1 MIEIKTYSKPKKT
14 GGSGGSS
21 SSTKYISGV
30 ISEAE
35 HAGRADKAKR
45 AEVADQANYAGT
57 AASAQNAAYASEAGN
72 LREDAEILLQYLC
85 LKATKD
91 PQVVKGMV
99 NFENIIR
106 FLGDVY
112 MGNMSGSG
120 EFNHSGIIRNTGD
133 IENNGNVT
141 NIGDVLNDGDITNT
155 GTMKTKNLEVTGAAH
170 FFQLIIDKVKAMGGA
185 LLITPADGFDVD
197 IVEKVSGGYKL
208 YWRCQ
213 DEDGHQRDNMW
224 KVNDQALCMSFNRAR
239 IGKRHAVSNKYYW
252 SLVTEVNDSLSPI
265 DKDGVKYHYILI
277 SDTVRVGAVQPEV
290 SDSIVMLGHRG
301 TDEDRKSAIYISAY
315 KSLDMGLTAPCFAQ
329 YRGIDDFDLSNH
341 RQSYLDAKGSKFIGD
356 FEVSSGKSVQD
367 LIDEKA
373 SKDDLNTK
381 ANKDD
386 LKQYAS
392 KKDLKTSEASLRIDS
407 KNIALSVSEKSIARR
422 NLLVGSDFRKQ
433 TNDFIISNDARIEM
447 NSGYQGT
454 NCIEVID
461 DTEAGNLHYVGVY
474 WDGSQGGRSIKI
486 EKGKKYTISCYYKT
500 NDINANFYLEA
511 IYTDNQTNAERK
523 GQATYLSPNAFSPK
537 YNEWQLFT
545 TVIDTTDA
553 KTDYIAFN
561 FWEGCN
567 VGSGQIQAWICRPM
581 VEEGAE
587 YNGWTLSDKD
597 YDYVGANLIDNSRTF
612 ELGGNVIRVVGTK
625 KLVGDAYELSATLGD
640 DYNTFYEIDNTA
652 FKLNTDYTISFEVKG
667 DAKYM
672 GVYVHYKPTNTPW
685 TYCREQ
691 QDNPLYEANGDGKTD
706 GYGVLLEVKDLSDK
720 QQKVWSHFKFKERLP
735 ESIYLQFPKNQDQ
748 SGVTSWTVSITK
760 PKIEEGAVVSE
771 WTEKK
776 TDIVEKTELKA
787 AGININKDSVEIYGD
802 RVKVSQAEGGTPIAL
817 FADGKINAQ
826 LINATN
832 IVTEGLQ
839 AQTIDAKNAT
849 LENLNVKNVQ
859 VTGSLRNPFVD
870 YDNHMDNNYTDN
882 VIIYDMYNKNLE
894 TDYELLWDSSQ
905 NGRLIRIANIYSLL
919 DRAPAATA
927 IFTAPKGQ
935 CFFENGLMKDTLY
948 IGPSQ
953 IVELLGIGDIN
964 YGGKHIIGGWIVMN
978 RINLLNDNQF
988 RTSNVYG
995 NKLGIILMGTSEN
1008 IFAFDSVDT
1017 NIMYNRTSDKRFKFE
1032 KTGNG
1037 VWKLKYPSEWV
1048 DNKYMYANDELAIQ
1062 VTCTA
1067 PGCYATSYLG
1077 FESLSITTYK
1087 GTSPTYDTSFYFEVK
1102 NMLEM
1107 LPII

>member
-14 GGSGGSS
+14 GSSGGSS

-72 LREDAEILLQYLC
+72 LREDAEILLQYLS

-133 IENNGNVT
+133 IENNGNIT

-170 FFQLIIDKVKAMGGA
+170 FFQLVIDKVKAMGGA

-341 RQSYLDAKGSKFIGD
+341 RQSYLDAKGAKFIGD

-392 KKDLKTSEASLRIDS
+392 KEDLKTTEASLRIDS

-454 NCIEVID
+454 NCIKVID
-461 DTEAGNLHYVGVY
+461 DTDGTPHYIGVY
-474 WDGSQGGRSIKI
+474 WDGSQGGKSIKI
-486 EKGKKYTISCYYKT
+486 EKGKKYTISCWYFT
-500 NDINANFYLEA
+500 NDTNASLYLEA
-511 IYTDNQTNAERK
+511 IYTDKQTNATRK
-523 GQATYLSPNAFSPK
+523 GQVTYLSPNNFSPK

-545 TVIDTTDA
+545 TVIDTTNA
-553 KTDYIAFN
+553 KSDYIAFN
-561 FWEGCN
+561 FWELCN
-567 VGSGQIQAWICRPM
+567 INAGRIETYICRPM
-581 VEEGAE
+581 VEEGDT

-667 DAKYM
+667 DARYM
-672 GVYVHYKPTNTPW
+672 GIYVYYKPTNTPW
-685 TYCREQ
+685 AYCREQ
-691 QDNPLYEANGDGKTD
+691 QNNPLYEANGDGKTD

-720 QQKVWSHFKFKERLP
+720 TQKVWSHFKFKERLP

-748 SGVTSWTVSITK
+748 SGVTGWTVSITK
-760 PKIEEGAVVSE
+760 PKIEEGAVV
-771 WTEKK
+771 TEY
-776 TDIVEKTELKA
+776 TERKSDLVDKASLKA
-787 AGININKDSVEIYGD
+787 AGINIGTDYVEIYGD
-802 RVKVSQAEGGTPIAL
+802 KIKVSQTEGGTPIAL
-817 FADGKINAQ
+817 FGSNGKINGSFIETNNLFLTGFMYKSKNTKPVYTNYPLGSKAQ
-826 LINATN
+826 YIDIAKSGSWLEMCPFDDTFRLPCTKLVSAEDYSDAYDDTVLPELIK
-832 IVTEGLQ
+832 E
-839 AQTIDAKNAT
+839 
-849 LENLNVKNVQ
+849 ENNLARSLV
-859 VTGSLRNPFVD
+859 GS
-870 YDNHMDNNYTDN
+870 T
-882 VIIYDMYNKNLE
+882 VIIYNVPSQYNGSEYDMRIESSLMSKSNYYKWMVDDT
-894 TDYELLWDSSQ
+894 TDYKLDTHVIVKCGQMVSLECICSRYQSTLQ
-905 NGRLIRIANIYSLL
+905 NA
-919 DRAPAATA
+919 D
-927 IFTAPKGQ
+927 
-935 CFFENGLMKDTLY
+935 
-948 IGPSQ
+948 
-953 IVELLGIGDIN
+953 GI
-964 YGGKHIIGGWIVMN
+964 
-978 RINLLNDNQF
+978 
-988 RTSNVYG
+988 
-995 NKLGIILMGTSEN
+995 
-1008 IFAFDSVDT
+1008 
-1017 NIMYNRTSDKRFKFE
+1017 FE
-1032 KTGNG
+1032 KVWTERVIWLYEIGKYSKWGVGN
-1037 VWKLKYPSEWV
+1037 
-1048 DNKYMYANDELAIQ
+1048 N
-1062 VTCTA
+1062 
-1067 PGCYATSYLG
+1067 
-1077 FESLSITTYK
+1077 
-1087 GTSPTYDTSFYFEVK
+1087 
-1102 NMLEM
+1102 
-1107 LPII
+1107 

>member
-72 LREDAEILLQYLC
+72 LREDAEILLQYLS

-133 IENNGNVT
+133 IENNGNIT
-141 NIGDVLNDGDITNT
+141 NIGGVLNDGDITNT

-277 SDTVRVGAVQPEV
+277 SDSVRVGSVQPEV

-356 FEVSSGKSVQD
+356 FEVSSGESLRD
-367 LIDEKA
+367 LINEKA

-392 KKDLKTSEASLRIDS
+392 KEDLKTTEASLRIDS

-447 NSGYQGT
+447 NTGYQGT
-454 NCIEVID
+454 NCIKVID

-567 VGSGQIQAWICRPM
+567 VGSGRIQAWICRPM

-672 GVYVHYKPTNTPW
+672 GVYVYYKPTNTPW
-685 TYCREQ
+685 AYCKEQ
-691 QDNPLYEANGDGKTD
+691 QDDPLYEANGDGKTD

-919 DRAPAATA
+919 DRAPTATA

-1077 FESLSITTYK
+1077 FDSLRITTYK

>member
-72 LREDAEILLQYLC
+72 LREDAEILLQYLS
-85 LKATKD
+85 LKATKN

-106 FLGDVY
+106 FLGDIY

-133 IENNGNVT
+133 IENNGNIT
-141 NIGDVLNDGDITNT
+141 NIGGVLNDGDITNT

-252 SLVTEVNDSLSPI
+252 SLVTEVNDSLLPV
-265 DKDGVKYHYILI
+265 DKNGVKYHYILI

-392 KKDLKTSEASLRIDS
+392 KKDLKTTEASLRIDS

-422 NLLVGSDFRKQ
+422 NLLAGSDFRRK

-454 NCIEVID
+454 NCIKVID
-461 DTEAGNLHYVGVY
+461 DTDGTSHYIGVY

-500 NDINANFYLEA
+500 NDSNANFSLEA
-511 IYTDNQTNAERK
+511 IYTDKETNAKRLGRPK
-523 GQATYLSPNAFSPK
+523 YLSPNNFTPK
-537 YNEWQLFT
+537 YNEWQLCT

-553 KTDYIAFN
+553 ESDYVAFN
-561 FWEGCN
+561 FWEYCN
-567 VGSGQIQAWICRPM
+567 NKVGRLEAYICRPM
-581 VEEGAE
+581 VEEGDT

-672 GVYVHYKPTNTPW
+672 GAYVYYKPTNTPW
-685 TYCREQ
+685 AFCKEQ
-691 QDNPLYEANGDGKTD
+691 QDAPLYEANGDGKTD

-787 AGININKDSVEIYGD
+787 SGININKDYVEIYGD
-802 RVKVSQAEGGTPIAL
+802 KVKVSQTEGGKPIAL

-919 DRAPAATA
+919 DRTPAATA
-927 IFTAPKGQ
+927 IFTAPKRQ

-964 YGGKHIIGGWIVMN
+964 YGGKHIIGGWVVMN

-988 RTSNVYG
+988 RINNVYG

-1017 NIMYNRTSDKRFKFE
+1017 NIMYDRTSDKRFKFE

-1037 VWKLKYPSEWV
+1037 VWELKYPSEWV
-1048 DNKYMYANDELAIQ
+1048 DNKYMWASTQLAIQ

-1077 FESLSITTYK
+1077 IDSLRITTYK

>member
-290 SDSIVMLGHRG
+290 SDSIVMFGHRG

-341 RQSYLDAKGSKFIGD
+341 RQSYLDAKGAKFIGD

-454 NCIEVID
+454 NCIKVID

-567 VGSGQIQAWICRPM
+567 VGSRQIQAWICRPM

-672 GVYVHYKPTNTPW
+672 GVYVYYKPTNTPW

-706 GYGVLLEVKDLSDK
+706 GHEVLLEVKDLSDK

-894 TDYELLWDSSQ
+894 TDYELLWDSRQ

>member
-1 MIEIKTYSKPKKT
+1 MATLLARGQITIAAIKDGKDGAKGTDGEDAISILVEDAPLIFDTDDNGIVPVSISK
-14 GGSGGSS
+14 
-21 SSTKYISGV
+21 
-30 ISEAE
+30 A
-35 HAGRADKAKR
+35 AK
-45 AEVADQANYAGT
+45 VKVMK
-57 AASAQNAAYASEAGN
+57 GN
-72 LREDAEILLQYLC
+72 LNISNECSNINSRDDLC
-85 LKATKD
+85 VNCKCGATQKAGYIEVSVSGINIAKNDVVIDDVNQGKVSATSGYAVVQLTYNGVTYFPQVPFSVNVAKFTGVVAFDNKSYKSQFEEVSNRLNDTATKEELA
-91 PQVVKGMV
+91 QAKS
-99 NFENIIR
+99 E
-106 FLGDVY
+106 
-112 MGNMSGSG
+112 
-120 EFNHSGIIRNTGD
+120 
-133 IENNGNVT
+133 IEQT
-141 NIGDVLNDGDITNT
+141 
-155 GTMKTKNLEVTGAAH
+155 
-170 FFQLIIDKVKAMGGA
+170 
-185 LLITPADGFDVD
+185 
-197 IVEKVSGGYKL
+197 
-208 YWRCQ
+208 
-213 DEDGHQRDNMW
+213 
-224 KVNDQALCMSFNRAR
+224 AR
-239 IGKRHAVSNKYYW
+239 
-252 SLVTEVNDSLSPI
+252 E
-265 DKDGVKYHYILI
+265 I
-277 SDTVRVGAVQPEV
+277 S
-290 SDSIVMLGHRG
+290 
-301 TDEDRKSAIYISAY
+301 
-315 KSLDMGLTAPCFAQ
+315 
-329 YRGIDDFDLSNH
+329 
-341 RQSYLDAKGSKFIGD
+341 
-356 FEVSSGKSVQD
+356 
-367 LIDEKA
+367 
-373 SKDDLNTK
+373 
-381 ANKDD
+381 
-386 LKQYAS
+386 
-392 KKDLKTSEASLRIDS
+392 
-407 KNIALSVSEKSIARR
+407 LSVSEKSIARR

-454 NCIEVID
+454 NCIKAID
-461 DTEAGNLHYVGVY
+461 VTEAGNAHYVGVY
-474 WDGSQGGRSIKI
+474 WDGSQGGKSVRI
-486 EKGKKYTISCYYKT
+486 EKGKKYILSCYFKT
-500 NDINANFYLEA
+500 NDINAKLTIEA
-511 IYTDNQTNAERK
+511 IYTDKVTNAKRIK
-523 GQATYLSPNAFSPK
+523 RATYITPAEFAPK
-537 YNEWQLFT
+537 NVYEWQLCT
-545 TVIDTTDA
+545 AVIDTKDA
-553 KTDYIAFN
+553 ASDYIAFN
-561 FWEGCN
+561 FWEYCL
-567 VGSGQIQAWICRPM
+567 VDSGQIESYICKPM
-581 VEEGAE
+581 VEEGNT

-597 YDYVGANLIDNSRTF
+597 YDYVGANLIDNSRT
-612 ELGGNVIRVVGTK
+612 LDAGGNVIEAKGQKT
-625 KLVGDAYELSATLGD
+625 LVGDAYELTASGSD
-640 DYNTFYEIDNTA
+640 DYNTFYRIKGST
-652 FKLNTDYTISFEVKG
+652 FKLNTDYTISFEVRG

-672 GVYVHYKPTNTPW
+672 GVYVSYPITNTKFTCYKEP
-685 TYCREQ
+685 Q
-691 QDNPLYEANGDGKTD
+691 NGAMTEVGDDGKTV
-706 GYGVLLEVKDLSDK
+706 GYVALVEVKELSK
-720 QQKVWSHFKFKERLP
+720 QQRVWGHFRFKDRLP
-735 ESIYLQFPKNQDQ
+735 EELYFQFPKNAKQTD
-748 SGVTSWTVSITK
+748 VTSWNVTITK

-927 IFTAPKGQ
+927 IFTAPKEQ

-995 NKLGIILMGTSEN
+995 NKLGIILMGTSES

-1067 PGCYATSYLG
+1067 PGCYATSRLG
-1077 FESLSITTYK
+1077 FESLNITTYK

>member
-1 MIEIKTYSKPKKT
+1 MSVLLARGQITIVAIKDGKDGAQGKDYWQQDVWVDLSAAEYDRNVWYPVV
-14 GGSGGSS
+14 GGALPSGGFVGIKVSVGLNS
-21 SSTKYISGV
+21 GTKPSWSTHSAGFSVDFHIDTQRSGWGETPGETIIYTDNYAWCPVSPVSYRQLSNDSRPVLYLRGGGKYRVIATIAIEWKIYKDGYTWQSGQYSQSAMPQNSRPTPEGHTLKGDKGDKGNPGKDSITWTLTPDTITYDTDDSGKAINVGTGKTTTLRVLRGNDELTNFTIKGVKNMVNCLASRLNNTNSFYISTITAQKVTLGTDTINV
-30 ISEAE
+30 SCTNGSFDVEFDIDGITYTAT
-35 HAGRADKAKR
+35 AKF
-45 AEVADQANYAGT
+45 AVNVAAFTGIVAFDNKSYKSQFEEVSDRLNST
-57 AASAQNAAYASEAGN
+57 
-72 LREDAEILLQYLC
+72 
-85 LKATKD
+85 ATKD
-91 PQVVKGMV
+91 ELTLAKSEIKQ
-99 NFENIIR
+99 
-106 FLGDVY
+106 
-112 MGNMSGSG
+112 
-120 EFNHSGIIRNTGD
+120 T
-133 IENNGNVT
+133 
-141 NIGDVLNDGDITNT
+141 
-155 GTMKTKNLEVTGAAH
+155 
-170 FFQLIIDKVKAMGGA
+170 
-185 LLITPADGFDVD
+185 
-197 IVEKVSGGYKL
+197 
-208 YWRCQ
+208 
-213 DEDGHQRDNMW
+213 
-224 KVNDQALCMSFNRAR
+224 AR
-239 IGKRHAVSNKYYW
+239 
-252 SLVTEVNDSLSPI
+252 E
-265 DKDGVKYHYILI
+265 I
-277 SDTVRVGAVQPEV
+277 S
-290 SDSIVMLGHRG
+290 
-301 TDEDRKSAIYISAY
+301 
-315 KSLDMGLTAPCFAQ
+315 
-329 YRGIDDFDLSNH
+329 
-341 RQSYLDAKGSKFIGD
+341 
-356 FEVSSGKSVQD
+356 
-367 LIDEKA
+367 
-373 SKDDLNTK
+373 
-381 ANKDD
+381 
-386 LKQYAS
+386 
-392 KKDLKTSEASLRIDS
+392 
-407 KNIALSVSEKSIARR
+407 LSVSEKSIARR

-454 NCIEVID
+454 NCIKVID
-461 DTEAGNLHYVGVY
+461 DTDGTSHYLGVY
-474 WDGSQGGRSIKI
+474 WDGSQGGKSIKI
-486 EKGKKYTISCYYKT
+486 EKGKKYTISCWYFT
-500 NDINANFYLEA
+500 NDTNASFCLEA
-511 IYTDNQTNAERK
+511 IYTDKQTNGKRL
-523 GQATYLSPNAFSPK
+523 GQVTYEASNYFSPK
-537 YNEWQLFT
+537 SDQWQLFT
-545 TVIDTTDA
+545 TVINTKDA
-553 KTDYIAFN
+553 KSDYIAFN
-561 FWEGCN
+561 FWEFCN
-567 VGSGQIQAWICRPM
+567 INAGRIVAYISRPM
-581 VEEGAE
+581 VEAGAE

-672 GVYVHYKPTNTPW
+672 GVFVYYKPTNTPW
-685 TYCREQ
+685 AYCKEQ

-735 ESIYLQFPKNQDQ
+735 ESIYLQFPKNSEQT
-748 SGVTSWTVSITK
+748 GVTSWSVTITR
-760 PKIEEGAVVSE
+760 PKIEVGAVV
-771 WTEKK
+771 TEY
-776 TDIVEKTELKA
+776 TERKSDLVDKVSLKA
-787 AGININKDSVEIYGD
+787 AGININKDYVEIYGD
-802 RVKVSQAEGGTPIAL
+802 KVKVSQTEGGKPIAL
-817 FADGKINAQ
+817 FADEKINAQ

-919 DRAPAATA
+919 DRTPAATA
-927 IFTAPKGQ
+927 IFTAPKSQ

-953 IVELLGIGDIN
+953 IVELLGIGDIS

-978 RINLLNDNQF
+978 RINLLNDNRF

-995 NKLGIILMGTSEN
+995 NKLGIILMGTSGS

-1037 VWKLKYPSEWV
+1037 VWELKYPSEWV
-1048 DNKYMYANDELAIQ
+1048 DNKYMWANDELAIQ

-1077 FESLSITTYK
+1077 FDSLRITTYK

>member
-1 MIEIKTYSKPKKT
+1 MK
-14 GGSGGSS
+14 
-21 SSTKYISGV
+21 
-30 ISEAE
+30 
-35 HAGRADKAKR
+35 
-45 AEVADQANYAGT
+45 
-57 AASAQNAAYASEAGN
+57 GN
-72 LREDAEILLQYLC
+72 LNISNECSNINSRDDLC
-85 LKATKD
+85 VNCKCGATQKAGYIEVSVSGINIAKNDVVIDDVNQGKVSATSGYAVVQLTYNGVTYF
-91 PQVVKGMV
+91 PQVPFSV
-99 NFENIIR
+99 NVAKF
-106 FLGDVY
+106 
-112 MGNMSGSG
+112 
-120 EFNHSGIIRNTGD
+120 TGVVAFD
-133 IENNGNVT
+133 NKSYKSQFKEVT
-141 NIGDVLNDGDITNT
+141 NRL
-155 GTMKTKNLEVTGAAH
+155 
-170 FFQLIIDKVKAMGGA
+170 
-185 LLITPADGFDVD
+185 
-197 IVEKVSGGYKL
+197 
-208 YWRCQ
+208 
-213 DEDGHQRDNMW
+213 
-224 KVNDQALCMSFNRAR
+224 
-239 IGKRHAVSNKYYW
+239 
-252 SLVTEVNDSLSPI
+252 
-265 DKDGVKYHYILI
+265 KD
-277 SDTVRVGAVQPEV
+277 
-290 SDSIVMLGHRG
+290 
-301 TDEDRKSAIYISAY
+301 
-315 KSLDMGLTAPCFAQ
+315 TA
-329 YRGIDDFDLSNH
+329 
-341 RQSYLDAKGSKFIGD
+341 
-356 FEVSSGKSVQD
+356 
-367 LIDEKA
+367 
-373 SKDDLNTK
+373 T
-381 ANKDD
+381 KDD
-386 LKQYAS
+386 LKKAESDFKQTAR
-392 KKDLKTSEASLRIDS
+392 EISLT
-407 KNIALSVSEKSIARR
+407 VSEKSIARR
-422 NLLVGSDFRKQ
+422 NLLVGSAFLREDNNFRL
-433 TNDFIISNDARIEM
+433 FSDARIEM

-454 NCIEVID
+454 NCIKCID
-461 DTEAGNLHYVGVY
+461 DTTDGKTRYPGVF
-474 WDGSQGGRSIKI
+474 WDASLGGKSVRIT
-486 EKGKKYTISCYYKT
+486 KGKKYVISCWYFS
-500 NDINANFYLEA
+500 NNANGHLSLEA
-511 IYTDNQTNAERK
+511 LYIDKRTNERK
-523 GQATYLSPNAFSPK
+523 GAPKYLSAGSLSPK
-537 YNEWQLFT
+537 PHQWQLFS

-553 KTDYIAFN
+553 EYDYIAFN
-561 FWEGCN
+561 FYEHCGFE
-567 VGSGQIQAWICRPM
+567 SGLIEAYICRPM
-581 VEEGAE
+581 VEEGDT
-587 YNGWTLSDKD
+587 YNGRTLSQDD
-597 YDYVGANLIDNSRTF
+597 YDIIGSNLIDNSRT
-612 ELGGNVIRVVGTK
+612 LDVGSNVLEVKGQK
-625 KLVGDAYELSATLGD
+625 ALVGDAYELTASGSD
-640 DYNTFYEIDNTA
+640 DYNTFYRIKGST
-652 FKLNTDYTISFEVKG
+652 FKLNTDYTISFEVRG

-672 GVYVHYKPTNTPW
+672 GVYVSYPITNTKFTCYKEP
-685 TYCREQ
+685 Q
-691 QDNPLYEANGDGKTD
+691 NGAMTEVGDDGKTV
-706 GYGVLLEVKDLSDK
+706 GYVALVEVKELSK
-720 QQKVWSHFKFKERLP
+720 QQRVWGHFRFKDRLP
-735 ESIYLQFPKNQDQ
+735 EELYFQFPKNAKQTD
-748 SGVTSWTVSITK
+748 VTSWNVTITK

-919 DRAPAATA
+919 DIAPAATA
-927 IFTAPKGQ
+927 IFTAPKEQ

-978 RINLLNDNQF
+978 RINLLYDNQF

-995 NKLGIILMGTSEN
+995 NKLGIILMGTSER

-1067 PGCYATSYLG
+1067 PGCYATSRLG
-1077 FESLSITTYK
+1077 FESLNITTYK

>member
-1 MIEIKTYSKPKKT
+1 MAVLLARGQITIVVIKDGKDGAQGKDYWQQDVWVDLSAAEYDRNVWYPVVGGALPYGGFVGIKVSVGLNSGTKPSWSTHSAGFSVDFHIDTQRSGWGETPGETIIYTDNYAWCPVSPVSYRQLSNDSRPVLYLRGGGKYRVIATIAIEWKIYKDGYTWQSGQYSQSAMPQNSRPTPEGHTLKGDKGDKGNPGKDSITWTLTPDTITYDTDDSGKAINVGTGKTTTLRVLRGNDELTNFTIKGVKNMVNCLASRLNNTNSF
-14 GGSGGSS
+14 
-21 SSTKYISGV
+21 YISTITAQKVTLGTDTINV
-30 ISEAE
+30 SCTNGSFDVEFDIDGITYTAT
-35 HAGRADKAKR
+35 AKF
-45 AEVADQANYAGT
+45 AVNVAAFTGIVAFDNKSYKSQFEEVSDRLNST
-57 AASAQNAAYASEAGN
+57 
-72 LREDAEILLQYLC
+72 
-85 LKATKD
+85 ATKD
-91 PQVVKGMV
+91 ELAQAKS
-99 NFENIIR
+99 E
-106 FLGDVY
+106 
-112 MGNMSGSG
+112 
-120 EFNHSGIIRNTGD
+120 
-133 IENNGNVT
+133 IEQT
-141 NIGDVLNDGDITNT
+141 
-155 GTMKTKNLEVTGAAH
+155 
-170 FFQLIIDKVKAMGGA
+170 
-185 LLITPADGFDVD
+185 
-197 IVEKVSGGYKL
+197 
-208 YWRCQ
+208 
-213 DEDGHQRDNMW
+213 
-224 KVNDQALCMSFNRAR
+224 AR
-239 IGKRHAVSNKYYW
+239 
-252 SLVTEVNDSLSPI
+252 E
-265 DKDGVKYHYILI
+265 I
-277 SDTVRVGAVQPEV
+277 S
-290 SDSIVMLGHRG
+290 
-301 TDEDRKSAIYISAY
+301 
-315 KSLDMGLTAPCFAQ
+315 
-329 YRGIDDFDLSNH
+329 
-341 RQSYLDAKGSKFIGD
+341 
-356 FEVSSGKSVQD
+356 
-367 LIDEKA
+367 
-373 SKDDLNTK
+373 
-381 ANKDD
+381 
-386 LKQYAS
+386 
-392 KKDLKTSEASLRIDS
+392 
-407 KNIALSVSEKSIARR
+407 LSVSEKSIARR

-454 NCIEVID
+454 NCIKVID
-461 DTEAGNLHYVGVY
+461 DTDGKPHYLGVY
-474 WDGSQGGRSIKI
+474 WDGSQGGKSIKI
-486 EKGKKYTISCYYKT
+486 EKGKKYTISCWYFT
-500 NDINANFYLEA
+500 NDTNASFCLEA
-511 IYTDNQTNAERK
+511 IYTDKQTNGKRL
-523 GQATYLSPNAFSPK
+523 GQVTYEASNYFSPK
-537 YNEWQLFT
+537 SDQWQLFT
-545 TVIDTTDA
+545 TVINTKDA
-553 KTDYIAFN
+553 KSDYIAFN
-561 FWEGCN
+561 FWEFCN
-567 VGSGQIQAWICRPM
+567 INAGRIVAYISRPM
-581 VEEGAE
+581 VEAGAE

-672 GVYVHYKPTNTPW
+672 GVFVYYKPTNTPW
-685 TYCREQ
+685 AYCKEQ

-802 RVKVSQAEGGTPIAL
+802 RVKVSQAEGGKPIAL

-978 RINLLNDNQF
+978 RINLLNDNRF

-995 NKLGIILMGTSEN
+995 NKLGIILMGTSED

-1048 DNKYMYANDELAIQ
+1048 DNKYMWANDELAIQ

-1067 PGCYATSYLG
+1067 PGCYATSHLG
-1077 FESLSITTYK
+1077 FDSLSITTYK

>member
-1 MIEIKTYSKPKKT
+1 MATLLARGQITIAAIKDGKD
-14 GGSGGSS
+14 G
-21 SSTKYISGV
+21 
-30 ISEAE
+30 
-35 HAGRADKAKR
+35 AK
-45 AEVADQANYAGT
+45 GT
-57 AASAQNAAYASEAGN
+57 DG
-72 LREDAEILLQYLC
+72 EDAISILVEDAPLVFDTDDNGIVPVSIS
-85 LKATKD
+85 KATK
-91 PQVVKGMV
+91 VKVMKGNLNISNECSNISSRDDLCV
-99 NFENIIR
+99 NCKCGATQKDGYIE
-106 FLGDVY
+106 VSV
-112 MGNMSGSG
+112 SGS
-120 EFNHSGIIRNTGD
+120 
-133 IENNGNVT
+133 
-141 NIGDVLNDGDITNT
+141 NIAKNDVVIDGVNQ
-155 GTMKTKNLEVTGAAH
+155 G
-170 FFQLIIDKVKAMGGA
+170 
-185 LLITPADGFDVD
+185 
-197 IVEKVSGGYKL
+197 KVSATSGYAVAQATYDGVTYFAQVPFSVNVAKFTGVVAFDNKSYKSQFEEVSKRL
-208 YWRCQ
+208 DGAVTQ
-213 DEDGHQRDNMW
+213 DELT
-224 KVNDQALCMSFNRAR
+224 QAKSEIEQTAR
-239 IGKRHAVSNKYYW
+239 
-252 SLVTEVNDSLSPI
+252 E
-265 DKDGVKYHYILI
+265 I
-277 SDTVRVGAVQPEV
+277 S
-290 SDSIVMLGHRG
+290 
-301 TDEDRKSAIYISAY
+301 
-315 KSLDMGLTAPCFAQ
+315 
-329 YRGIDDFDLSNH
+329 
-341 RQSYLDAKGSKFIGD
+341 
-356 FEVSSGKSVQD
+356 
-367 LIDEKA
+367 
-373 SKDDLNTK
+373 
-381 ANKDD
+381 
-386 LKQYAS
+386 
-392 KKDLKTSEASLRIDS
+392 
-407 KNIALSVSEKSIARR
+407 LSVSEKSIARR

-454 NCIEVID
+454 NCIKAID
-461 DTEAGNLHYVGVY
+461 VTEAGNAHYVGVY
-474 WDGSQGGRSIKI
+474 WDGSQGGKSVRI
-486 EKGKKYTISCYYKT
+486 EKGKKYILSCYFKT
-500 NDINANFYLEA
+500 NDINAKLTIEA
-511 IYTDNQTNAERK
+511 IYTDKVTNAKRIK
-523 GQATYLSPNAFSPK
+523 RATYITPAEFAPK
-537 YNEWQLFT
+537 NVYEWQLCT
-545 TVIDTTDA
+545 AVIDTKDA
-553 KTDYIAFN
+553 ASDYIAFN
-561 FWEGCN
+561 FWEYCL
-567 VGSGQIQAWICRPM
+567 VDSGQIESYICRPM
-581 VEEGAE
+581 VEEGNT

-597 YDYVGANLIDNSRTF
+597 YDYVGANLIDNSRT
-612 ELGGNVIRVVGTK
+612 LDAGGNVIEAKGQK
-625 KLVGDAYELSATLGD
+625 ALVGDAYELTASGSD
-640 DYNTFYEIDNTA
+640 DYNTFYRIKGST
-652 FKLNTDYTISFEVKG
+652 FKLNTDYTISFEVRG

-672 GVYVHYKPTNTPW
+672 GVYVSYPITNTKFTCYKEP
-685 TYCREQ
+685 Q
-691 QDNPLYEANGDGKTD
+691 NGAMIEATGDGKTV
-706 GYGVLLEVKDLSDK
+706 GYVSLVEVKELSK
-720 QQKVWSHFKFKERLP
+720 QQRVWTHFRFKDRLP
-735 ESIYLQFPKNQDQ
+735 EELYFQFPSNTEQT
-748 SGVTSWTVSITK
+748 GVTSWSVTITK

-927 IFTAPKGQ
+927 IFTAPKEQ

-995 NKLGIILMGTSEN
+995 NKLGIILMGTSES

-1067 PGCYATSYLG
+1067 PGCYATSRLG
-1077 FESLSITTYK
+1077 FESLNITTYK

>member
-72 LREDAEILLQYLC
+72 LREDAEILLQYLS

-133 IENNGNVT
+133 IENNGNIT
-141 NIGDVLNDGDITNT
+141 NIGGVLNDGDITNT

-315 KSLDMGLTAPCFAQ
+315 KSLDMGLTAPLFAQ
-329 YRGIDDFDLSNH
+329 YRGIDNFDLASH
-341 RQSYLDAKGSKFIGD
+341 RQSYCDAKGSKFIGD
-356 FEVSSGKSVQD
+356 FEVSSGKSVQE
-367 LIDEKA
+367 LIDGKA
-373 SKDDLNTK
+373 S
-381 ANKDD
+381 KDD

-392 KKDLKTSEASLRIDS
+392 KDDLKTSEASLRVDS

-447 NSGYQGT
+447 NRGYQGT
-454 NCIEVID
+454 NCIKVID
-461 DTEAGNLHYVGVY
+461 DTDGTPHYIGVH
-474 WDGSQGGRSIKI
+474 WDGSQGGKSIKI
-486 EKGKKYTISCYYKT
+486 EKGKKYTISCWYFT
-500 NDINANFYLEA
+500 NDTNASLYLEA
-511 IYTDNQTNAERK
+511 IYTDKQTNATRK
-523 GQATYLSPNAFSPK
+523 GQATYLSPNNFSPK
-537 YNEWQLFT
+537 YDEWQLFT
-545 TVIDTTDA
+545 TVIDTTNA
-553 KTDYIAFN
+553 KSDYIAFN
-561 FWEGCN
+561 FWELCN
-567 VGSGQIQAWICRPM
+567 INAERIEAYICRPM
-581 VEEGAE
+581 VEEGDT

-640 DYNTFYEIDNTA
+640 DYNTFYEIDNSA

-672 GVYVHYKPTNTPW
+672 GVFVYYKPTNTPW
-685 TYCREQ
+685 AYCKEQ

-760 PKIEEGAVVSE
+760 PKIEEGAVV
-771 WTEKK
+771 TEY
-776 TDIVEKTELKA
+776 TERKSDLVDKASLKA
-787 AGININKDSVEIYGD
+787 AGINIGTDYVEIYGD
-802 RVKVSQAEGGTPIAL
+802 KVKVSQTEGGTPIAL
-817 FADGKINAQ
+817 FGSNGKINGSFIETNNLFLTGFMYKSKNTKPVYTNYPLGSKAQ
-826 LINATN
+826 Y
-832 IVTEGLQ
+832 
-839 AQTIDAKNAT
+839 IDIAKSGSW
-849 LENLNVKNVQ
+849 LEMCPFDKTFRLPCTKLVSAEDYSDAYDDTVLPELLKEENNLARSLV
-859 VTGSLRNPFVD
+859 GS
-870 YDNHMDNNYTDN
+870 T
-882 VIIYDMYNKNLE
+882 VIIYNV
-894 TDYELLWDSSQ
+894 
-905 NGRLIRIANIYSLL
+905 
-919 DRAPAATA
+919 
-927 IFTAPKGQ
+927 
-935 CFFENGLMKDTLY
+935 
-948 IGPSQ
+948 PSQ
-953 IVELLGIGDIN
+953 YNGSEYDMRIESSLMSKSNYYKWMADDTTNYKLDTHVIVKCGQMVSLECICSRYQSSLKNADGI
-964 YGGKHIIGGWIVMN
+964 
-978 RINLLNDNQF
+978 
-988 RTSNVYG
+988 
-995 NKLGIILMGTSEN
+995 
-1008 IFAFDSVDT
+1008 
-1017 NIMYNRTSDKRFKFE
+1017 FE
-1032 KTGNG
+1032 KVWTERVIWLYEIGKYSKWGVGN
-1037 VWKLKYPSEWV
+1037 
-1048 DNKYMYANDELAIQ
+1048 N
-1062 VTCTA
+1062 
-1067 PGCYATSYLG
+1067 
-1077 FESLSITTYK
+1077 
-1087 GTSPTYDTSFYFEVK
+1087 
-1102 NMLEM
+1102 
-1107 LPII
+1107 

>member
-1 MIEIKTYSKPKKT
+1 MATLLARGQITIAAIKDGKDGAKGTDGEDAISILVEDAPLIFDTDDNGIVPVSISKAAKVKVMKGNLNISNECSNINSRDDLCVNCKCGATQKAGYIEVSV
-14 GGSGGSS
+14 SS
-21 SSTKYISGV
+21 SNIAKNDVVIDGVNQGKVSATSGYAVIQLTYNGVTYFPQVPFSANVAKFTGVVAFDTKSYKIQFDELS
-30 ISEAE
+30 
-35 HAGRADKAKR
+35 K
-45 AEVADQANYAGT
+45 
-57 AASAQNAAYASEAGN
+57 NA
-72 LREDAEILLQYLC
+72 
-85 LKATKD
+85 ATKD
-91 PQVVKGMV
+91 ELAQAKS
-99 NFENIIR
+99 E
-106 FLGDVY
+106 
-112 MGNMSGSG
+112 
-120 EFNHSGIIRNTGD
+120 
-133 IENNGNVT
+133 IEQT
-141 NIGDVLNDGDITNT
+141 
-155 GTMKTKNLEVTGAAH
+155 
-170 FFQLIIDKVKAMGGA
+170 
-185 LLITPADGFDVD
+185 
-197 IVEKVSGGYKL
+197 
-208 YWRCQ
+208 
-213 DEDGHQRDNMW
+213 
-224 KVNDQALCMSFNRAR
+224 AR
-239 IGKRHAVSNKYYW
+239 
-252 SLVTEVNDSLSPI
+252 E
-265 DKDGVKYHYILI
+265 I
-277 SDTVRVGAVQPEV
+277 S
-290 SDSIVMLGHRG
+290 
-301 TDEDRKSAIYISAY
+301 
-315 KSLDMGLTAPCFAQ
+315 
-329 YRGIDDFDLSNH
+329 
-341 RQSYLDAKGSKFIGD
+341 
-356 FEVSSGKSVQD
+356 
-367 LIDEKA
+367 
-373 SKDDLNTK
+373 
-381 ANKDD
+381 
-386 LKQYAS
+386 
-392 KKDLKTSEASLRIDS
+392 
-407 KNIALSVSEKSIARR
+407 LSVSEKSIARR

-454 NCIEVID
+454 NCIKVID
-461 DTEAGNLHYVGVY
+461 DTDGTPHYIGVY
-474 WDGSQGGRSIKI
+474 WDGSQGGKSIKI
-486 EKGKKYTISCYYKT
+486 EKGKKYTISCWYCT
-500 NDINANFYLEA
+500 NDLNAIFCLEA
-511 IYTDNQTNAERK
+511 IYTDKQTNGKRL
-523 GQATYLSPNAFSPK
+523 GQVTYEASNYFSPK
-537 YNEWQLFT
+537 YSEWQLFT
-545 TVIDTTDA
+545 TVISTKDA
-553 KTDYIAFN
+553 KSDYIAFN
-561 FWEGCN
+561 FWELCN
-567 VGSGQIQAWICRPM
+567 VNAGQINAYICRPM
-581 VEEGAE
+581 VEEGDT
-587 YNGWTLSDKD
+587 YNGWTLSKED

-672 GVYVHYKPTNTPW
+672 GVFVYYKPTNTPW
-685 TYCREQ
+685 AYCKEQ

-748 SGVTSWTVSITK
+748 SGVTNWTVSITK

-802 RVKVSQAEGGTPIAL
+802 RVKVSQTEGGTPIAL

-927 IFTAPKGQ
+927 IFTAPKEQ

-995 NKLGIILMGTSEN
+995 NKLGIILMGTSED

-1037 VWKLKYPSEWV
+1037 VWK
-1048 DNKYMYANDELAIQ
+1048 
-1062 VTCTA
+1062 
-1067 PGCYATSYLG
+1067 
-1077 FESLSITTYK
+1077 
-1087 GTSPTYDTSFYFEVK
+1087 
-1102 NMLEM
+1102 
-1107 LPII
+1107 

>member
-1 MIEIKTYSKPKKT
+1 MATLLARGQITIAAIKDGKDGAKGTDGEDAISILVEDAPLIFDTDDNGIVPVSISKAAKVKVMKGNLNISNECSNINSRDDLCVNCKCGATQKAGYIEVSV
-14 GGSGGSS
+14 SS
-21 SSTKYISGV
+21 SNIAKNDVVIDGVNQGKVSATSGYAVIQLTYNGVTYFPQVPFSANVAKFTGVVAFDTKSYKIQFDELS
-30 ISEAE
+30 
-35 HAGRADKAKR
+35 K
-45 AEVADQANYAGT
+45 
-57 AASAQNAAYASEAGN
+57 NA
-72 LREDAEILLQYLC
+72 
-85 LKATKD
+85 ATKD
-91 PQVVKGMV
+91 ELAQAKS
-99 NFENIIR
+99 E
-106 FLGDVY
+106 
-112 MGNMSGSG
+112 
-120 EFNHSGIIRNTGD
+120 
-133 IENNGNVT
+133 IEQT
-141 NIGDVLNDGDITNT
+141 
-155 GTMKTKNLEVTGAAH
+155 
-170 FFQLIIDKVKAMGGA
+170 
-185 LLITPADGFDVD
+185 
-197 IVEKVSGGYKL
+197 
-208 YWRCQ
+208 
-213 DEDGHQRDNMW
+213 
-224 KVNDQALCMSFNRAR
+224 AR
-239 IGKRHAVSNKYYW
+239 
-252 SLVTEVNDSLSPI
+252 E
-265 DKDGVKYHYILI
+265 I
-277 SDTVRVGAVQPEV
+277 S
-290 SDSIVMLGHRG
+290 
-301 TDEDRKSAIYISAY
+301 
-315 KSLDMGLTAPCFAQ
+315 
-329 YRGIDDFDLSNH
+329 
-341 RQSYLDAKGSKFIGD
+341 
-356 FEVSSGKSVQD
+356 
-367 LIDEKA
+367 
-373 SKDDLNTK
+373 
-381 ANKDD
+381 
-386 LKQYAS
+386 
-392 KKDLKTSEASLRIDS
+392 
-407 KNIALSVSEKSIARR
+407 LSVSEKSIARR

-454 NCIEVID
+454 NCIKVID
-461 DTEAGNLHYVGVY
+461 DTDGKPHYIGVY
-474 WDGSQGGRSIKI
+474 WDGSQGGKSIKI
-486 EKGKKYTISCYYKT
+486 EKGKKYTISCWYCT
-500 NDINANFYLEA
+500 NDLNAIFCLEA
-511 IYTDNQTNAERK
+511 IYTDKQTNGKRL
-523 GQATYLSPNAFSPK
+523 GQVTYEASNYFSPK
-537 YNEWQLFT
+537 YSEWQLFT
-545 TVIDTTDA
+545 TVISTKDA
-553 KTDYIAFN
+553 KSDYIAFN
-561 FWEGCN
+561 FWELCN
-567 VGSGQIQAWICRPM
+567 VNAGQIKAYICRPM
-581 VEEGAE
+581 VEEGDT
-587 YNGWTLSDKD
+587 YNGWTLSKED

-612 ELGGNVIRVVGTK
+612 EIGGNVIRVVGTK

-672 GVYVHYKPTNTPW
+672 GVFVYYKPTNTPW
-685 TYCREQ
+685 AYCKEQ

-735 ESIYLQFPKNQDQ
+735 ESIYLQFPKNSEQT
-748 SGVTSWTVSITK
+748 GVTSWTVSITK

-849 LENLNVKNVQ
+849 LENLNVKNVH

-894 TDYELLWDSSQ
+894 TDYELLWDNSQ

-927 IFTAPKGQ
+927 IFTAPKSQ

>member
-14 GGSGGSS
+14 GSSGGSS

-72 LREDAEILLQYLC
+72 LREDAEILLQYLS

-133 IENNGNVT
+133 IENNGNIT

-341 RQSYLDAKGSKFIGD
+341 RQSYLDAKGAKFIGD
-356 FEVSSGKSVQD
+356 FEVSSGESLRD
-367 LIDEKA
+367 LINEKA

-392 KKDLKTSEASLRIDS
+392 KEDLKTTEASLRIDS

-454 NCIEVID
+454 NCIKVID
-461 DTEAGNLHYVGVY
+461 DTDGTPHYIGVY
-474 WDGSQGGRSIKI
+474 WDGSQGGKSIKI
-486 EKGKKYTISCYYKT
+486 EKGKKYTISCWYFT
-500 NDINANFYLEA
+500 NDTNASLYLEA
-511 IYTDNQTNAERK
+511 IYTDKQTNATRK
-523 GQATYLSPNAFSPK
+523 GQVTYLSPNNFSPK

-545 TVIDTTDA
+545 TVIDTTNA
-553 KTDYIAFN
+553 KSDYIAFN
-561 FWEGCN
+561 FWELCN
-567 VGSGQIQAWICRPM
+567 INAGRIETYICRPM
-581 VEEGAE
+581 VEEGDT

-667 DAKYM
+667 DARYM
-672 GVYVHYKPTNTPW
+672 GIYVYYKPTNTPW
-685 TYCREQ
+685 AYCREQ
-691 QDNPLYEANGDGKTD
+691 QNNPLYEANGDGKTD

-720 QQKVWSHFKFKERLP
+720 TQKVWSHFKFKERLP

-748 SGVTSWTVSITK
+748 SGVTGWTVSITK
-760 PKIEEGAVVSE
+760 PKIEEGAVV
-771 WTEKK
+771 TEY
-776 TDIVEKTELKA
+776 TERKSDLVDKASLKA
-787 AGININKDSVEIYGD
+787 AGINIGTDYVEIYGD
-802 RVKVSQAEGGTPIAL
+802 KIKVSQTEGGTPIAL
-817 FADGKINAQ
+817 FGSNGKINGSFIETNNLFLTGFMYKSKNTKPVYTNYPLGSKAQ
-826 LINATN
+826 YIDIAKSGSWLEMCPFDDTFRLPCTKLVSAEDYSDAYDDTVLPELIK
-832 IVTEGLQ
+832 E
-839 AQTIDAKNAT
+839 
-849 LENLNVKNVQ
+849 ENNLARSLV
-859 VTGSLRNPFVD
+859 GS
-870 YDNHMDNNYTDN
+870 T
-882 VIIYDMYNKNLE
+882 VIIYNVPSQYNGSEYDMRIESSLMSKSNYYKWMVDDT
-894 TDYELLWDSSQ
+894 TDYKLDTHVIVKCGQMVSLECICSRYQSTLQ
-905 NGRLIRIANIYSLL
+905 NA
-919 DRAPAATA
+919 D
-927 IFTAPKGQ
+927 
-935 CFFENGLMKDTLY
+935 
-948 IGPSQ
+948 
-953 IVELLGIGDIN
+953 GI
-964 YGGKHIIGGWIVMN
+964 
-978 RINLLNDNQF
+978 
-988 RTSNVYG
+988 
-995 NKLGIILMGTSEN
+995 
-1008 IFAFDSVDT
+1008 
-1017 NIMYNRTSDKRFKFE
+1017 FE
-1032 KTGNG
+1032 KVWTERVIWLYEIGKYSKWGVGN
-1037 VWKLKYPSEWV
+1037 
-1048 DNKYMYANDELAIQ
+1048 N
-1062 VTCTA
+1062 
-1067 PGCYATSYLG
+1067 
-1077 FESLSITTYK
+1077 
-1087 GTSPTYDTSFYFEVK
+1087 
-1102 NMLEM
+1102 
-1107 LPII
+1107 

>member
-265 DKDGVKYHYILI
+265 DKDGVKYHYILL

-567 VGSGQIQAWICRPM
+567 VGSGRIQAWICRPM
-581 VEEGAE
+581 VEAGAE

-672 GVYVHYKPTNTPW
+672 GVFVYYKPTNTPW
-685 TYCREQ
+685 AYCKEQ

-935 CFFENGLMKDTLY
+935 CF
-948 IGPSQ
+948 
-953 IVELLGIGDIN
+953 
-964 YGGKHIIGGWIVMN
+964 
-978 RINLLNDNQF
+978 
-988 RTSNVYG
+988 
-995 NKLGIILMGTSEN
+995 
-1008 IFAFDSVDT
+1008 
-1017 NIMYNRTSDKRFKFE
+1017 
-1032 KTGNG
+1032 
-1037 VWKLKYPSEWV
+1037 LKMV
-1048 DNKYMYANDELAIQ
+1048 L
-1062 VTCTA
+1062 
-1067 PGCYATSYLG
+1067 
-1077 FESLSITTYK
+1077 
-1087 GTSPTYDTSFYFEVK
+1087 
-1102 NMLEM
+1102 
-1107 LPII
+1107 

>member
-133 IENNGNVT
+133 IENNGNIT
-141 NIGDVLNDGDITNT
+141 NIGGVLNDGDITNT

-277 SDTVRVGAVQPEV
+277 SDTVRVGSVQPEV

-341 RQSYLDAKGSKFIGD
+341 RQSYLDAKGAKFIGD

-454 NCIEVID
+454 NCIKVID

-567 VGSGQIQAWICRPM
+567 VGSGRIQAWICRPM

-672 GVYVHYKPTNTPW
+672 GVYVYYKPTNTPW
-685 TYCREQ
+685 AYCKEQ
-691 QDNPLYEANGDGKTD
+691 QDAPLYEANGDGKTD

-735 ESIYLQFPKNQDQ
+735 EFIYLQFPKNQDQ

-776 TDIVEKTELKA
+776 TDIVEKTELKT

-802 RVKVSQAEGGTPIAL
+802 RVKVSQTEGGKPIAL
-817 FADGKINAQ
+817 FGSNGKINGSFIETNNLFLTGFMYKCKNTKPVYTNYPFGSKAQ
-826 LINATN
+826 Y
-832 IVTEGLQ
+832 
-839 AQTIDAKNAT
+839 IDIPKSGSW
-849 LENLNVKNVQ
+849 LEMC
-859 VTGSLRNPFVD
+859 PFDTTFKLPCTKLVD
-870 YDNHMDNNYTDN
+870 YVDYSDGYYTDEFEALIKEEN
-882 VIIYDMYNKNLE
+882 NLARSLVGSTVIIYNV
-894 TDYELLWDSSQ
+894 
-905 NGRLIRIANIYSLL
+905 
-919 DRAPAATA
+919 
-927 IFTAPKGQ
+927 
-935 CFFENGLMKDTLY
+935 
-948 IGPSQ
+948 PSQ
-953 IVELLGIGDIN
+953 YDGREFDMRIESTLISKSNYYKWMANGINITYNYDVEGHVTVKCGQMISLECICSRYQSSLKNANGIFEDVWTERVIWLYDIMK
-964 YGGKHIIGGWIVMN
+964 YSKWGV
-978 RINLLNDNQF
+978 
-988 RTSNVYG
+988 G
-995 NKLGIILMGTSEN
+995 NN
-1008 IFAFDSVDT
+1008 
-1017 NIMYNRTSDKRFKFE
+1017 
-1032 KTGNG
+1032 
-1037 VWKLKYPSEWV
+1037 
-1048 DNKYMYANDELAIQ
+1048 
-1062 VTCTA
+1062 
-1067 PGCYATSYLG
+1067 
-1077 FESLSITTYK
+1077 
-1087 GTSPTYDTSFYFEVK
+1087 
-1102 NMLEM
+1102 
-1107 LPII
+1107 

>member
-14 GGSGGSS
+14 GSSGGSS

-72 LREDAEILLQYLC
+72 LREDAEILLQYLS

-133 IENNGNVT
+133 IENNGNIT

-239 IGKRHAVSNKYYW
+239 IGKSHAVSNKYYW

-341 RQSYLDAKGSKFIGD
+341 RQSYLDAKGAKFIGD

-392 KKDLKTSEASLRIDS
+392 KEDLKTTEASLRIDS
-407 KNIALSVSEKSIARR
+407 KNIALSVSEKSIARC

-454 NCIEVID
+454 NCIKVID

-511 IYTDNQTNAERK
+511 IYTDNQTNAEGK

-567 VGSGQIQAWICRPM
+567 VGSGRIQAWICRPM
-581 VEEGAE
+581 VEEGDT

-640 DYNTFYEIDNTA
+640 DYNTFYEIDNSA

-672 GVYVHYKPTNTPW
+672 GVFVYYKPTNTPW
-685 TYCREQ
+685 AYCKEQ

-720 QQKVWSHFKFKERLP
+720 TQKVWSHFKFKERLP

-787 AGININKDSVEIYGD
+787 AGININKDYVEIYGD
-802 RVKVSQAEGGTPIAL
+802 KVKVSQTEGGKPIAL
-817 FADGKINAQ
+817 FGSNGKINGSFIETNNLFLTGFMYKCKNTKPVYTNYPFGSKAQ
-826 LINATN
+826 Y
-832 IVTEGLQ
+832 
-839 AQTIDAKNAT
+839 IDIPKSGSW
-849 LENLNVKNVQ
+849 LEMCPFDTTFKLPSVKLVE
-859 VTGSLRNPFVD
+859 
-870 YDNHMDNNYTDN
+870 YTDYSDGFYTDEFEALIKEEN
-882 VIIYDMYNKNLE
+882 NMARSLVGSTVIIYNV
-894 TDYELLWDSSQ
+894 
-905 NGRLIRIANIYSLL
+905 
-919 DRAPAATA
+919 
-927 IFTAPKGQ
+927 
-935 CFFENGLMKDTLY
+935 
-948 IGPSQ
+948 PSQ
-953 IVELLGIGDIN
+953 YDGREFDMRIESALVPKSNYYEWMANGINIKYNYDIEGHVTVKCGQMISLECICSRYQSSLKN
-964 YGGKHIIGGWIVMN
+964 AN
-978 RINLLNDNQF
+978 
-988 RTSNVYG
+988 
-995 NKLGIILMGTSEN
+995 GI
-1008 IFAFDSVDT
+1008 
-1017 NIMYNRTSDKRFKFE
+1017 FE
-1032 KTGNG
+1032 KVWTERVIWLYEIMKYSKYGVGN
-1037 VWKLKYPSEWV
+1037 
-1048 DNKYMYANDELAIQ
+1048 N
-1062 VTCTA
+1062 
-1067 PGCYATSYLG
+1067 
-1077 FESLSITTYK
+1077 
-1087 GTSPTYDTSFYFEVK
+1087 
-1102 NMLEM
+1102 
-1107 LPII
+1107 

>member
-30 ISEAE
+30 VSEAE

-72 LREDAEILLQYLC
+72 LREDAEILLQYLS
-85 LKATKD
+85 LKATKN

-106 FLGDVY
+106 FLGDIY

-133 IENNGNVT
+133 IENNGNIT
-141 NIGDVLNDGDITNT
+141 NIGGVLNDGDITNT

-252 SLVTEVNDSLSPI
+252 SLVTEVNDSLLPV
-265 DKDGVKYHYILI
+265 DKNGVKYHYILI

-392 KKDLKTSEASLRIDS
+392 KKDLKTTEASLRIDS

-422 NLLVGSDFRKQ
+422 NLLAGSDFRRK

-454 NCIEVID
+454 NCIKVID
-461 DTEAGNLHYVGVY
+461 DTDGTSHYLGVY
-474 WDGSQGGRSIKI
+474 WEGSQGGRSIKI

-500 NDINANFYLEA
+500 NDSNANFSLEA
-511 IYTDNQTNAERK
+511 IYTDKETNAKRLGRPK
-523 GQATYLSPNAFSPK
+523 YLSPNNFTPK
-537 YNEWQLFT
+537 YNEWQLCT

-553 KTDYIAFN
+553 ESDYVAFN
-561 FWEGCN
+561 FWEYCN
-567 VGSGQIQAWICRPM
+567 NKVGRLEAYICRPM
-581 VEEGAE
+581 VEEGDT

-672 GVYVHYKPTNTPW
+672 CAYVYYKPTNTPW
-685 TYCREQ
+685 AFCKEQ
-691 QDNPLYEANGDGKTD
+691 QDAPLYEANGDGKTD

-787 AGININKDSVEIYGD
+787 AGININKDYVEIYGN
-802 RVKVSQAEGGTPIAL
+802 RVKVSQTEGGKPIAL
-817 FADGKINAQ
+817 FGSNGKINGSFIETNNLFLTGFMYKCKNTKPVYTNYPFGSKAQ
-826 LINATN
+826 Y
-832 IVTEGLQ
+832 
-839 AQTIDAKNAT
+839 IDIPKSGSW
-849 LENLNVKNVQ
+849 LEMC
-859 VTGSLRNPFVD
+859 PFDTTFKLPCTKLVEYVD
-870 YDNHMDNNYTDN
+870 YSDGYYTDEFEALIKEEN
-882 VIIYDMYNKNLE
+882 NLARSLVGSTVIIYNV
-894 TDYELLWDSSQ
+894 
-905 NGRLIRIANIYSLL
+905 
-919 DRAPAATA
+919 
-927 IFTAPKGQ
+927 
-935 CFFENGLMKDTLY
+935 
-948 IGPSQ
+948 PSQ
-953 IVELLGIGDIN
+953 YDGREFDMRIESTLMPKSNYYKWMANGINITYNYDIEGYVTVKCGQMISLECICSRYQSSLKN
-964 YGGKHIIGGWIVMN
+964 ANGIFEDVWTERVIWLYEIMKYSKWGV
-978 RINLLNDNQF
+978 
-988 RTSNVYG
+988 G
-995 NKLGIILMGTSEN
+995 NN
-1008 IFAFDSVDT
+1008 
-1017 NIMYNRTSDKRFKFE
+1017 
-1032 KTGNG
+1032 
-1037 VWKLKYPSEWV
+1037 
-1048 DNKYMYANDELAIQ
+1048 
-1062 VTCTA
+1062 
-1067 PGCYATSYLG
+1067 
-1077 FESLSITTYK
+1077 
-1087 GTSPTYDTSFYFEVK
+1087 
-1102 NMLEM
+1102 
-1107 LPII
+1107 

>member
-1 MIEIKTYSKPKKT
+1 MATLLARGQITIAAIKDGAKGTDGKDAISILVEDAPLIFDTDDNGIVPVSISKAAKVKVMKGNLNISNECSNINSRDDLCVNCKCGATQKAGYIEVSV
-14 GGSGGSS
+14 SS
-21 SSTKYISGV
+21 SNIAKNDVVIDGVNQGKVSATSGYAVIQLTYNGVTYFPQVPFSANVAKFTGVVAFDTKSYKIQFDELS
-30 ISEAE
+30 
-35 HAGRADKAKR
+35 K
-45 AEVADQANYAGT
+45 
-57 AASAQNAAYASEAGN
+57 NA
-72 LREDAEILLQYLC
+72 
-85 LKATKD
+85 ATKD
-91 PQVVKGMV
+91 ELAQAKS
-99 NFENIIR
+99 E
-106 FLGDVY
+106 
-112 MGNMSGSG
+112 
-120 EFNHSGIIRNTGD
+120 
-133 IENNGNVT
+133 IEQT
-141 NIGDVLNDGDITNT
+141 
-155 GTMKTKNLEVTGAAH
+155 
-170 FFQLIIDKVKAMGGA
+170 
-185 LLITPADGFDVD
+185 
-197 IVEKVSGGYKL
+197 
-208 YWRCQ
+208 
-213 DEDGHQRDNMW
+213 
-224 KVNDQALCMSFNRAR
+224 AR
-239 IGKRHAVSNKYYW
+239 
-252 SLVTEVNDSLSPI
+252 E
-265 DKDGVKYHYILI
+265 I
-277 SDTVRVGAVQPEV
+277 S
-290 SDSIVMLGHRG
+290 
-301 TDEDRKSAIYISAY
+301 
-315 KSLDMGLTAPCFAQ
+315 
-329 YRGIDDFDLSNH
+329 
-341 RQSYLDAKGSKFIGD
+341 
-356 FEVSSGKSVQD
+356 
-367 LIDEKA
+367 
-373 SKDDLNTK
+373 
-381 ANKDD
+381 
-386 LKQYAS
+386 
-392 KKDLKTSEASLRIDS
+392 
-407 KNIALSVSEKSIARR
+407 LSVSEKSIARR

-474 WDGSQGGRSIKI
+474 WDGSLGGRSIKI

-567 VGSGQIQAWICRPM
+567 VGRGRIQAWICRPM
-581 VEEGAE
+581 VEEGDT
-587 YNGWTLSDKD
+587 YNGWTLSKED

-667 DAKYM
+667 DVKYM
-672 GVYVHYKPTNTPW
+672 GVYVYYKPTNTPW

-748 SGVTSWTVSITK
+748 SGVTNWTVSITK

-826 LINATN
+826 LINAKK

-927 IFTAPKGQ
+927 IFTAPKEQ

-995 NKLGIILMGTSEN
+995 NKLGIILMGTSED

-1067 PGCYATSYLG
+1067 PGCYATSRLG
-1077 FESLSITTYK
+1077 FESLNITTYK

>member
-45 AEVADQANYAGT
+45 AEVAYQANYAGT

-567 VGSGQIQAWICRPM
+567 VGSGRIQAWICRPM

-597 YDYVGANLIDNSRTF
+597 YDYVGANLINNSRTF

-672 GVYVHYKPTNTPW
+672 GVYVYYKPTNTPW

-832 IVTEGLQ
+832 IVTKGLQ